1 MVMTIATNCS
11 NTRSCISFWERFG
24 DPPRIMLRRTS
35 SSPRATAPPAMGR
48 MIVLRNEAI
57 AVHNTA
63 QDRPPSP
70 ASGPAK
76 VPRSGFLSNNIR
88 RLAWHPPSAFSAP
101 ARCNVRQRRYFYLV
115 VMDAFY
121 AFLADDGWAIASH
134 IALSTLMALFPFLIV
149 LASLAGFFGSK
160 ELADQAVG
168 LLLQIWPK
176 QVADSLSGEIHD
188 VLTTSRG
195 DILTIG
201 AMLAVYFAS
210 NGVEALRVALNRA
223 YSVVEPR
230 RWYWLRLES
239 IGYTLVAA
247 ITALA
252 MAFLIVLGPLIIE
265 AARRNIPLI
274 VETTEKLLSVSR
286 YGVTITALIIALS
299 ILHAWLPAGRRGFLQ
314 ILPGIVFTFVASL
327 VSGLV
332 FGQYLAR
339 FANNYVTMY
348 AGLASVIIALVFLY
362 FIAAIFVYGGELNAA
377 IIKSRL
383 PHGVSLQA
391 AQSLKPLDSQA

>member
-1 MVMTIATNCS
+1 
-11 NTRSCISFWERFG
+11 
-24 DPPRIMLRRTS
+24 
-35 SSPRATAPPAMGR
+35 
-48 MIVLRNEAI
+48 
-57 AVHNTA
+57 
-63 QDRPPSP
+63 
-70 ASGPAK
+70 
-76 VPRSGFLSNNIR
+76 
-88 RLAWHPPSAFSAP
+88 
-101 ARCNVRQRRYFYLV
+101 
-115 VMDAFY
+115 MDAFY
-121 AFLADDGWAIASH
+121 TFLADDGWAIASH

-149 LASLAGFFGSK
+149 LTSLAGFFGSK

-168 LLLQIWPK
+168 LLLQVWPK

-201 AMLAVYFAS
+201 AVLAVYFAS

-223 YSVVEPR
+223 YSVIEPR

-239 IGYTLVAA
+239 IGYTLIAA

-252 MAFLIVLGPLIIE
+252 MAFLIVLGPLMLE
-265 AARRNIPLI
+265 AARRHIPLI
-274 VETTEKLLSVSR
+274 VESNEQFLNVVR
-286 YGVTITALIIALS
+286 YSITITALIIALLF
-299 ILHAWLPAGRRGFLQ
+299 LHAWLPAGRRGFLQ
-314 ILPGIVFTFVASL
+314 ILPGIIFTMGASL
-327 VSGLV
+327 LSGIV

-362 FIAAIFVYGGELNAA
+362 FIAAIFVFGGELNAA

-391 AQSLKPLDSQA
+391 AQSLAPLDSQA

>member
-1 MVMTIATNCS
+1 
-11 NTRSCISFWERFG
+11 
-24 DPPRIMLRRTS
+24 
-35 SSPRATAPPAMGR
+35 
-48 MIVLRNEAI
+48 
-57 AVHNTA
+57 
-63 QDRPPSP
+63 
-70 ASGPAK
+70 
-76 VPRSGFLSNNIR
+76 
-88 RLAWHPPSAFSAP
+88 
-101 ARCNVRQRRYFYLV
+101 VRQLRYVYLV

-121 AFLADDGWAIASH
+121 TFLADDGWAIASH

-168 LLLQIWPK
+168 LLLQVWPK

-201 AMLAVYFAS
+201 AVLAVYFAS

-223 YSVVEPR
+223 YSVIEPR

-239 IGYTLVAA
+239 IGYTLIAA
-247 ITALA
+247 VTALA
-252 MAFLIVLGPLIIE
+252 MAFLIVLGPLMLE
-265 AARRNIPLI
+265 AARRHIPLI
-274 VETTEKLLSVSR
+274 VESNEQLLSLSR
-286 YGVTITALIIALS
+286 YSITIAALIVALL

-314 ILPGIVFTFVASL
+314 ILPGIIFTLVASL
-327 VSGLV
+327 VSGIV